1 MNDSLPEGE
10 RKLIF
15 KRWEFWIG
23 VLVLIIGTIFTRN
36 YLEWVGDQAVVRM
49 QNILA
54 REEWQRMEAESGNL
68 EAAYRADAYGGAT
81 PEETLRLFV
90 EALEKED
97 FVLASKYFVVEKQ
110 EENLKE
116 LKLGS
121 NQFFI
126 NAYHNGRLVPP
137 SGVGSSGIYEI
148 EVFPQNE
155 NTAFG
160 VRLTK
165 NPFTNKWKILEL

>member
-97 FVLASKYFVVEKQ
+97 YVLASKYFVVEKQ
-110 EENLKE
+110 NEILKQLQTSDVLNDY
-116 LKLGS
+116 LKIL
-121 NQFFI
+121 
-126 NAYHNGRLVPP
+126 A
-137 SGVGSSGIYEI
+137 SSKKGFPYQNKKQYEI
-148 EVFPQNE
+148 LFYDSNGKQIHIEQFVLNE
-155 NTAFG
+155 
-160 VRLTK
+160 
-165 NPFTNKWKILEL
+165 FTGKWKI